1 MNATIDPGNPND
13 WQRLLLPFMT
23 RAIVLAG
30 LAFFLS
36 SSVHVL
42 MMHSDLR
49 MKPSEARLELPQSRS
64 HSGQPMPQ
72 AWAGIL
78 ALEHQALLH
87 RQQTINAVVL
97 RQTSLLH
104 LGFLTGTVLCLV
116 GAVFVL
122 GRLQTSDS
130 SFEGAAPTLK
140 VSVRNASPG
149 IVLAMLGSGLMC
161 ATLYHRF
168 QFNLPQHTSYLL
180 PAAYACPSNAA
191 NTVTPPADADAD
203 ADAEPLETR

>member
-1 MNATIDPGNPND
+1 MNMATDAG
-13 WQRLLLPFMT
+13 WQRALLPFMT

-30 LAFFLS
+30 LAFFVS

-49 MKPSEARLELPQSRS
+49 MKPSEVRLELPQGRSRP
-64 HSGQPMPQ
+64 GEPMPE
-72 AWAGIL
+72 AWAGLL

-122 GRLQTSDS
+122 GRLQMPDS
-130 SFEGAAPTLK
+130 SFEGEAPKLK
-140 VSVRNASPG
+140 FSLRTASPG
-149 IVLAMLGSGLMC
+149 IVLALLGSGLMC

-168 QFNLPQHTSYLL
+168 QFNLPQHTSYVL
-180 PAAYACPSNAA
+180 PASYACPSNAPA
-191 NTVTPPADADAD
+191 ATPSDDGVGTAAD
-203 ADAEPLETR
+203 EKR